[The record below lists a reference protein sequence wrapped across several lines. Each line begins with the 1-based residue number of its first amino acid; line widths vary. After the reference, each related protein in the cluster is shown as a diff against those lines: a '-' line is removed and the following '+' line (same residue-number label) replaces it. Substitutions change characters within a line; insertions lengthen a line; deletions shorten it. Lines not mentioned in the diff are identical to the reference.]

1 MPTLKEIEI
10 YLKGLWLLVKQD
22 PAGFSHLD
30 FSDRGA
36 ARSFWSIA
44 WALPAILL
52 SFAWWRVLF
61 LEGQATGTTTGML
74 FFFRL
79 ALVEAANW
87 LVPVILLGLL
97 CWMVGLGEK
106 FASLVVAINWLA
118 LPASYA
124 YGLLVLIMMLVPSLS
139 GLVALL
145 WFLLMVTL
153 IAILFRIVR
162 MIIGDHLLTVST
174 IIMVVLVPSMI
185 LAEVLERYLGVYP
198 G

>member
-61 LEGQATGTTTGML
+61 LEGQAQGTATGAL

-87 LVPVILLGLL
+87 LVPVILLGVL

-106 FASLVVAINWLA
+106 FSALVVVTNWLA

-124 YGLLVLIMMLVPSLS
+124 YGLLVLIMMLMPGLS

-162 MIIGDHLLTVST
+162 MIIGDHLLTVS
-174 IIMVVLVPSMI
+174 IMVVLVPSMI

>member
-61 LEGQATGTTTGML
+61 LEGQSPGATTGAL

-87 LVPVILLGLL
+87 LVPVILLGVL

-106 FASLVVAINWLA
+106 FASLVVVINWLA

-124 YGLLVLIMMLVPSLS
+124 YGLLVLIMMLLPGLS

-162 MIIGDHLLTVST
+162 MIVGDHLLTIST
-174 IIMVVLVPSMI
+174 IVMVVLVPSMI
-185 LAEVLERYLGVYP
+185 LAELLERYLGVYP